1 MNQKYNF
8 IHERGD
14 YPPLAVEEIGSSWS
28 KDVKK
33 TMGDVESPVFM
44 IYKDGWTRIY
54 GYQKRYQKIVNHIF
68 DKISRDKNYT
78 TKIKKTFDQKA
89 KEFLSFVKKIDK
101 KDWSQLTNQE
111 LIRIKE
117 KYVKLYHEIVPYG
130 EPLPYFLK
138 EKLQE
143 ILDEYLV
150 KEKKVSERNY
160 QILMTPLYQSFLNR
174 ETEELWN
181 ITKKHKQNMIE
192 LAKAIKKHQNK
203 YAWIL
208 FDYASLICDENYFL
222 KKAKDYPK
230 KPPKIIN
237 YDKLKKDKQ
246 NIIKKYKIKP
256 TYKYYLN
263 ILEDL
268 FYLMDKKK
276 EVLTQCHFIITSLYQ
291 EVANRLNI
299 SLDNIRWFLWEEV
312 KQALIKNKKL
322 SLKLAK
328 QRRKLSATEYINGR
342 ALFLDLKKVDDLI
355 SNINKDEKS
364 LIDQSE
370 IKGISASSGI
380 TTGKICYLKS
390 ARENSKI
397 KQGQILLVSNTT
409 PDFMPAIQKAKAI
422 ITNEGGITC
431 HAAVVSRELG
441 IPCIV
446 GTKIATKVLKDGD
459 LVEVDAN
466 KGVVRIIKK

>member
-181 ITKKHKQNMIE
+181 ITKKHKQNKIE